1 MINQLNVNDPKT
13 YTDIM
18 PRGNEVKF
26 IAFEDLTGS
35 DARVN
40 YADID
45 SNGNMA
51 VVSDQQDIATSSGV
65 VSLNAETYSVGSN
78 VVITLEDSDLN
89 TDPDR
94 ADTYTVVMDS
104 NGQ

>member
-1 MINQLNVNDPKT
+1 MQT
-13 YTDIM
+13 
-18 PRGNEVKF
+18 
-26 IAFEDLTGS
+26 LTQT
-35 DARVN
+35 ATLP
-40 YADID
+40 
-45 SNGNMA
+45 

-104 NGQ
+104 NHTDTDRDQVGMNVTNGADVISSTRLYYQVANH